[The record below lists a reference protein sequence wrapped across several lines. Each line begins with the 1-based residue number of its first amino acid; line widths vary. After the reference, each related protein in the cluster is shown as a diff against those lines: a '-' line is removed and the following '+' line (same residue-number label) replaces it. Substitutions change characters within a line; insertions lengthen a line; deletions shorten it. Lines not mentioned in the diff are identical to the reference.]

1 MTLHY
6 DGGRLTRYAAGESDP
21 AVAEHVM
28 ACPGCA
34 AEVARLRAAMDVMR
48 VSTTATHP
56 SQSHVASQC
65 LTEHAL
71 AAFAAGTLVDSERA
85 RCMEHLAG
93 CSRCAGTVASAARAL
108 ATDDITRQVQVLDL
122 PGVRR
127 WQRAL
132 LPLAG
137 AAVLALLLAR
147 PSVSPPSSPPHRS
160 TPVTEFPAATLI
172 APVGRVADMTPLRWR
187 AVPMADRYRV
197 TLFAADGDVIYED
210 IVTDTVVIVPD
221 SVPLRSGQTYFWT
234 VAASTGWDRWVN
246 SEWAEFS
253 AERVRGR

>member
-1 MTLHY
+1 MDHHY
-6 DGGRLTRYAAGESDP
+6 DGGRLTRYAAGEDDP
-21 AVAEHVM
+21 SLSEHV
-28 ACPGCA
+28 ARCA
-34 AEVARLRAAMDVMR
+34 VCEAEVFRLRIAMDHLR
-48 VSTTATHP
+48 VS
-56 SQSHVASQC
+56 ASSAQAFAHETPHC
-65 LTEHAL
+65 LTEDTL
-71 AAFAAGTLVDSERA
+71 AAFIAGTLAQGERA

-93 CSRCAGTVASAARAL
+93 CSRCAGTVASVARAM
-108 ATDDITRQVQVLDL
+108 ATDDLAREAGALELTA
-122 PGVRR
+122 PRR

-147 PSVSPPSSPPHRS
+147 PTMQSPHRS

-172 APVGRVADMTPLRWR
+172 APIGYVSDMPPLRWR

-210 IVTDTVVIVPD
+210 IVTDTVVMLPD
-221 SVPLRSGQTYFWT
+221 SVPLHSGRTYFWT

-253 AERVRGR
+253 AGRVRAR